1 MVRQLVVGRR
11 RVPIASAWLVPALL
25 SSVLVVVVS
34 AAAAAAIETHTVSSF
49 GRGLWW
55 ATGLVTTVGFIGEP
69 PETPAGEVL
78 SSFLMVFGFLLLAMV
93 SAALAA
99 LFVRQEEQPFED
111 AETRTDQQILER
123 LALIERRLTAIETR
137 LGQQP
142 PTSEP

>member
-1 MVRQLVVGRR
+1 MARELVVGRR

-55 ATGLVTTVGFIGEP
+55 AIGLVTTVGFIGEP
-69 PETPAGEVL
+69 PETPVGQVL
-78 SSFLMVFGFLLLAMV
+78 SAFLMVFGFLLLAMV

-99 LFVRQEEQPFED
+99 LFVRQEEQPFEEE
-111 AETRTDQQILER
+111 ETRADQRILDR
-123 LALIERRLTAIETR
+123 LALIEQRLTAIESH

-142 PTSEP
+142 PTTEP

>member
-1 MVRQLVVGRR
+1 MARELVVGRR

-25 SSVLVVVVS
+25 SAVLVVVVS

-78 SSFLMVFGFLLLAMV
+78 SAFLMVFGFLLLAMV

-99 LFVRQEEQPFED
+99 LFIRREEQPFED
-111 AETRTDQQILER
+111 QETRTDRQILDR
-123 LALIERRLTAIETR
+123 LALIEQRLTAIEAQV
-137 LGQQP
+137 GQQP
-142 PTSEP
+142 PATGP